1 MVWQNSTEVTRH
13 FDSST
18 GCDSNSIT
26 NAEETWQPTHTERIS
41 FGLLF
46 GKCRDAVWDA
56 TPAIIA
62 NFIPFLSLYVVTG
75 IVPRLDQAPS
85 SHILRN
91 SSFINFAVSNAK
103 VCNPKC
109 RRRCHNVYNAKWLY
123 ENKWFVYSSYTSLI
137 CLAFHRALL
146 SLVFEQSVRLLN
158 D

>member
-1 MVWQNSTEVTRH
+1 MWQNSTEVTRY
-13 FDSST
+13 FEGFN

-26 NAEETWQPTHTERIS
+26 NAEEKWQHTHTERIS

-46 GKCRDAVWDA
+46 GKCGDAVWA
-56 TPAIIA
+56 AKPAIIA
-62 NFIPFLSLYVVTG
+62 KFIFCWSLYVVTG
-75 IVPRLDQAPS
+75 IVSRLHQAPS

-91 SSFINFAVSNAK
+91 SSFFNFATSNSK

-109 RRRCHNVYNAKWLY
+109 RRRCHNIYAAKWFY
-123 ENKWFVYSSYTSLI
+123 ENTWLVCSSYNSLI

-146 SLVFEQSVRLLN
+146 SLVFEQSVRLSN